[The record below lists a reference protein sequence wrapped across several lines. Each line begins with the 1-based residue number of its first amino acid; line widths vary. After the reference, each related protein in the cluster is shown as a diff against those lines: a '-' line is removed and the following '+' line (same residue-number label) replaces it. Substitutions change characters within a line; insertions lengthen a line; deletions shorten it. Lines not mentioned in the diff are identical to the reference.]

1 MLPGF
6 NHNVRYQERV
16 FHVQTEDNG
25 LSQAR
30 LVTQV
35 FVDGQLV
42 TLERGSYR
50 DILDSDADEK
60 AKTEQIRVRM
70 QEQHKGQMKLLVSGG
85 LDSRIELLFGPK
97 KAATPAQPAAPNPAP
112 PAASLVPPTV
122 AQAAE
127 SLPDASESAP
137 GISTP
142 PPKPA
147 PPKPST
153 IPGEAQTV
161 VARPPPSAT
170 PDLPTIDMPHPAL
183 RPTAAPPPADDAARQ
198 SHPDFLIELDEEM
211 RRHAPW
217 RPTDAQLQ
225 EGQRFAKATSE
236 TIPAE
241 AGLKS
246 PTAPKASPP
255 AAPAAP
261 QPHAAPSARPPATR
275 AGPGAPPP
283 AVRPL
288 VAPQIPKE
296 AQMPNRPLGAPTE
309 PPRRSVAHSAQI
321 PKSLP
326 AAPTVPARPS
336 AGRALPPKRNAFP
349 PAGDTIIDMGLP
361 AALKESIERRR
372 AQSSRGAKPPQA
384 MPPQATRRPLPRAL
398 PPETEAPTPVDL
410 QMRPRGPR
418 QDNPND
424 TMLEID
430 AAELRAQ
437 VTAQR
442 ARLRQT
448 PPAATEP
455 PTPEHVRPPQAS
467 VTPAPTQPPE
477 AKGNIVVVERSLDD
491 VILGYLSTE
500 E

>member
-60 AKTEQIRVRM
+60 TKTEQIRVRM

-85 LDSRIELLFGPK
+85 LDSRIELLFGPS
-97 KAATPAQPAAPNPAP
+97 KAAGPAQAAAPAPAPAAN
-112 PAASLVPPTV
+112 LVPPIV
-122 AQAAE
+122 SQAAE

-137 GISTP
+137 AI
-142 PPKPA
+142 PK
-147 PPKPST
+147 PPKPSS
-153 IPGEAQTV
+153 IPAEAQTV
-161 VARPPPSAT
+161 LARPPPSAT
-170 PDLPTIDMPHPAL
+170 PDLPTVDMPHPAL
-183 RPTAAPPPADDAARQ
+183 RAAAPPPPADDAARQ

-225 EGQRFAKATSE
+225 EGQRFAKAASE

-246 PTAPKASPP
+246 PTAPNASRP
-255 AAPAAP
+255 APAPKP
-261 QPHAAPSARPPATR
+261 QPRAQPVPKPPMTR

-288 VAPQIPKE
+288 VPPQMPSE

-309 PPRRSVAHSAQI
+309 APRRSVAHSAQI

-326 AAPTVPARPS
+326 AAPTAPARPS
-336 AGRALPPKRNAFP
+336 AARALPPKRNAFP

-372 AQSSRGAKPPQA
+372 AQSARGPKPPQA

-398 PPETEAPTPVDL
+398 PPEAEAPTPVDL

-442 ARLRQT
+442 ARLRQS
-448 PPAATEP
+448 PQAPPEAPAAPAQER
-455 PTPEHVRPPQAS
+455 VRAPQAA